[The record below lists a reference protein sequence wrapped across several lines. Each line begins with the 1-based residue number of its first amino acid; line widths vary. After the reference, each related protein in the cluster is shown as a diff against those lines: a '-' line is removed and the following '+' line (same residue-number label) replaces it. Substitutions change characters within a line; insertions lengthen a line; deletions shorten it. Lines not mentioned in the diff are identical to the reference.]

1 MPPWIKD
8 FSSLSAVTYC
18 MTVSADSLHK
28 FKFVAGV
35 EPLGYKPSA
44 HAFKSTDGW
53 RKLQRLRAHLFGR
66 LSELFPSRLGGI
78 PDLPPVGQYR
88 MN

>member
-1 MPPWIKD
+1 MRSRI
-8 FSSLSAVTYC
+8 AVSTG
-18 MTVSADSLHK
+18 SLHK
-28 FKFVAGV
+28 FKYVAGV

-53 RKLQRLRAHLFGR
+53 RKLQRLRAHLLSR

-78 PDLPPVGQYR
+78 PDSPPVWQYR